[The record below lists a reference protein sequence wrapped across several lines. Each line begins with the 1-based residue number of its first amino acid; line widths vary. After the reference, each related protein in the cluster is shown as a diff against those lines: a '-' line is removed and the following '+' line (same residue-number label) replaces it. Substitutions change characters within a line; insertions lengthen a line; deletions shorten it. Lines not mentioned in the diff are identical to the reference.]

1 MGKASMVKSEEGNVN
16 VPVKST
22 PSAMPAFLGGV
33 KMSGKGVSTDAGDV
47 LIPQAKVLQKG
58 SPQVERRSAD
68 YVPGA
73 EAGKIYIKNA
83 PQQIYDGEEGF
94 LFQPCHFKQGVVEWI
109 PRNKGG
115 GGGQGFVALHA
126 EMPADAESKPDQE
139 HPEKF
144 NMTRPN
150 GNICIDTRYHSG
162 YIIREGHPPM
172 PCVIPF
178 SSTGHSVSRQWMF
191 LMTQKV
197 DRGAIVDSW
206 CVLYRFKTKLR
217 SKGSNTWFVFDV
229 SDAGPEV
236 NGLHETMWISSLE
249 DYERG
254 RALNAALESGE
265 QKIDLGDGP
274 ADEGHVASEVP
285 GRF

>member
-1 MGKASMVKSEEGNVN
+1 MGKAAMVKSEERNVN
-16 VPVKST
+16 APAKAT
-22 PSAMPAFLGGV
+22 PGAMPAFLGGV
-33 KMSGKGVSTDAGDV
+33 EMSGKGVSTDAKDV
-47 LIPQAKVLQKG
+47 LIPMARILQKN
-58 SPQVERRSAD
+58 SPQVERRGSD

-73 EAGKIYIKNA
+73 EAGKIFIKNA
-83 PQQIYDGEEGF
+83 PKQILDGDEGF
-94 LFQPCHFKQGVVEWI
+94 LFQPCHFTQGVVEWVD
-109 PRNKGG
+109 RNKGG
-115 GGGQGFVALHA
+115 GGGQGFVALHKT
-126 EMPADAESKPDQE
+126 MPADAQSTP
-139 HPEKF
+139 HPLDPSRF
-144 NMTRPN
+144 QMTRPN
-150 GNICIDTRYHSG
+150 GNVCIDTRYHAG
-162 YIIREGHPPM
+162 FIIQDGATPM

-197 DRGAIVDSW
+197 NGGRIVDSW
-206 CVLYRFKTKLR
+206 CVYYRFRTKLR

-236 NGLHETMWISSLE
+236 NGLHETMWIQSLE

-274 ADEGHVASEVP
+274 ADEHVESEDP
-285 GRF
+285 KRF